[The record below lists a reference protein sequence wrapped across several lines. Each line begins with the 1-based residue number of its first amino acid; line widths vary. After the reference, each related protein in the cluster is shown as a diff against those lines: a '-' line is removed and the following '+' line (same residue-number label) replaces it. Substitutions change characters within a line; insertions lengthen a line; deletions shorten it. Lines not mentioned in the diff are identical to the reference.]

1 MRVASDRPV
10 RSAVV
15 LAGGEGKHLRRF
27 VHHMMRTDLPK
38 QYAAFIGTR
47 SMLTHTY
54 DRIEQLIPEDR
65 VYTVLGQD
73 HLRYNEVQ
81 QQIALR
87 TPHTLV
93 FEPINRG
100 TAPGILLPLLH
111 IQRKHPDSSVAI
123 FPSDHFILQENLFV
137 AYLQEA
143 FEAVEQFPSRI
154 VFLGAEPSKPESE
167 YGYIL
172 PDSQESGL
180 NSRDKVIK
188 AFAEQPEMDMAGR
201 LISLG
206 ALWNTMV
213 MVFKIDTLL
222 DLLRHSAPKLHASFQ
237 RISRALGTPYESST
251 IQTVYED
258 LRPMDFCQDL
268 VRLCDLY
275 SRNQFSVIRM
285 RGVLWSDWGCAIRI
299 LADLEKLDYLNR
311 ICSLSSTGN
320 IAGQFSIERAE
331 TQLAASL

>member
-1 MRVASDRPV
+1 MRIASYRPV
-10 RSAVV
+10 RSAIV

-27 VHHMMRTDLPK
+27 VHHMMHTDLPK
-38 QYAAFIGTR
+38 QYAAIIGTR

-54 DRIEQLIPEDR
+54 DRVERLIPDDR

-93 FEPINRG
+93 FEPMGRG
-100 TAPGILLPLLH
+100 TGPGILLPLLN
-111 IQRKHPDSSVAI
+111 IQRKNPDSSVAI

-143 FEAVEQFPSRI
+143 FETVEQFPSRI
-154 VFLGAEPSKPESE
+154 VFLGAEPSEPESE

-172 PDSQESGL
+172 PDSQESDF
-180 NSRDKVIK
+180 SSSDKVIK
-188 AFAEQPEMDMAGR
+188 AFAEQPDSDLAGR

-222 DLLRHSAPKLHASFQ
+222 DLLRFSAPRFHASFQ

-251 IQTVYED
+251 IHTVYED
-258 LRPMDFCQDL
+258 LKSLDFCKDL
-268 VRLCDLY
+268 IRLCDLY

-311 ICSLSSTGN
+311 IRSLSPTGS
-320 IAGQFSIERAE
+320 IASQFSLERAE
-331 TQLAASL
+331 MQIAASL